1 MDLNLNL
8 IQTVSSWTHWT
19 ISDAILVCFNSAVA
33 FASFHVSPI
42 HRRSQGLHPQGGEK
56 NLSRPNLQEK
66 CESAPPA
73 RARVNF

>member
-19 ISDAILVCFNSAVA
+19 ISDAILVCFNSAVTS
-33 FASFHVSPI
+33 ASFHVSPI

-56 NLSRPNLQEK
+56 KFVQ
-66 CESAPPA
+66 A
-73 RARVNF
+73 